1 MIDPSGNVGDIPY
14 ANMQAALKAGAKLG
28 VNVIAPDGTP
38 GTVPADRYQDA
49 AKAGAKIVPYKDQDT
64 QHPGFWARAA
74 DLMGGLLH
82 PSGFSPYPGMDMEAK
97 SQAATDSAKL
107 NESEKAAGYS
117 PLYRAAVPI
126 ARAAGTDVSGMEK
139 SAKEG
144 DVGGVAAA
152 AAVPIATLGAAEAL
166 HQTGAGAKALDAA
179 GDAIDAVR
187 EKGASVATAPVRLAA
202 RSAEAAINQ
211 KLVPVRP
218 ILNIMT
224 PADEAGAIQV
234 KVPGRDIG
242 LSKPIP
248 GPAAPFPAVPS
259 EIASVEAAKALPAAF
274 QAIPPKPAPL
284 PGTPEH
290 PFQGPPATESG
301 PSPAQRLPAAFQPLP
316 AKPPAVPG
324 TVEAPFKPLTELP
337 VPAVNQAIKEL
348 GMSAPI
354 SKLTERANNIAK
366 LGDLLNEGL
375 GGKGLEPN
383 VPLKNQGGVS
393 PTKLSAQPAI
403 DWSDP
408 TNHALDDF
416 PGREQGSHF
425 SKIQQVPI
433 DQLET
438 TETPSPEQIE
448 KIKQQLKAD
457 PNQLP
462 PITAEFSYDGP
473 RGEDILSV
481 VDGNTRLLA
490 ARELGL
496 KSVPIRVHVSPDD
509 WAHVQAGGGME
520 VRIPNSNLIEG
531 HTPVDSSAVKSYKY
545 NPTAKEIDIAT
556 PGGGGYRYAEISPEQ
571 AEAFGKGEYQ
581 GKGAKD
587 TPSVGKAW
595 ADIRNN
601 GTLVKKMVNGKW
613 VDVKPQVSPEDEIS
627 PEEWQA
633 GHELSIAVEG
643 SPR

>member
-179 GDAIDAVR
+179 GNAIDAARDAVSV
-187 EKGASVATAPVRLAA
+187 KGARTAIANVADTV
-202 RSAEAAINQ
+202 SAILNNDATG
-211 KLVPVRP
+211 LVSPRAVHAGRMLGKVADLVRP
-218 ILNIMT
+218 T
-224 PADEAGAIQV
+224 EPPATN
-234 KVPGRDIG
+234 PG
-242 LSKPIP
+242 
-248 GPAAPFPAVPS
+248 APFPEV
-259 EIASVEAAKALPAAF
+259 
-274 QAIPPKPAPL
+274 AP
-284 PGTPEH
+284 E
-290 PFQGPPATESG
+290 
-301 PSPAQRLPAAFQPLP
+301 QRLPAAFQPLP

-324 TVEAPFKPLTELP
+324 TVEAPFKSLTELP

-383 VPLKNQGGVS
+383 VTLKNQMAAQSS
-393 PTKLSAQPAI
+393 PGAEQVKTNIRSAQ
-403 DWSDP
+403 
-408 TNHALDDF
+408 
-416 PGREQGSHF
+416 
-425 SKIQQVPI
+425 
-433 DQLET
+433 
-438 TETPSPEQIE
+438 
-448 KIKQQLKAD
+448 
-457 PNQLP
+457 
-462 PITAEFSYDGP
+462 
-473 RGEDILSV
+473 
-481 VDGNTRLLA
+481 
-490 ARELGL
+490 GL
-496 KSVPIRVHVSPDD
+496 
-509 WAHVQAGGGME
+509 QAGGKTYVPSGGTAAELPEPQPRSTPPPRASSAIDSFHYDPEAKEMHVTWKGGASPTTYVYGEVTPEQSEMFHAAESKGMAAKSIKDNN
-520 VRIPNSNLIEG
+520 VLVAKIVDGKRIPVTKPAI
-531 HTPVDSSAVKSYKY
+531 PD
-545 NPTAKEIDIAT
+545 
-556 PGGGGYRYAEISPEQ
+556 
-571 AEAFGKGEYQ
+571 EYQ
-581 GKGAKD
+581 I
-587 TPSVGKAW
+587 P
-595 ADIRNN
+595 
-601 GTLVKKMVNGKW
+601 
-613 VDVKPQVSPEDEIS
+613 
-627 PEEWQA
+627 PEEWNA
-633 GHELSIAVEG
+633 GHEIGTQVEG